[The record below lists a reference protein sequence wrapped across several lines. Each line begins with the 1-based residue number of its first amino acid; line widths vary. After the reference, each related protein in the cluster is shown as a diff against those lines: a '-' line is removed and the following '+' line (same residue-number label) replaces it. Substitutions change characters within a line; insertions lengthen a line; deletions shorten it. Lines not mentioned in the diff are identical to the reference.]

1 MPHKDPEKRR
11 ESNRRAQAKF
21 RERRRE
27 ESPIRD
33 VTGTPVSLRS
43 SADALAALERALGR
57 VEACQSVDAVKY
69 ASSVGYLVNAAIQV
83 QKTLVIEEQMA
94 ELKAQFDALQ
104 GEGRL
109 RSIDGGKATVN
120 GNLR

>member
-11 ESNRRAQAKF
+11 ESNRKAQASR
-21 RERRRE
+21 RERKRNA
-27 ESPIRD
+27 SPLRD
-33 VTGTPVSLRS
+33 ITTTPVSLRS
-43 SADALAALERALGR
+43 SDDALAALERALGR
-57 VEACQSVDAVKY
+57 VEACRNIDASKY

-109 RSIDGGKATVN
+109 RSIDGGKVAS
-120 GNLR
+120 R